1 MLAAARRP
9 RASPPAVREPEV
21 DCAPAWLGAPSGSP
35 STGGVYPRAS
45 PRACVLFF
53 FATGA
58 PAGAATASARTVSA
72 SSRNSSVSH
81 GATLNAFSNTA
92 VRSTSVCA
100 FWIRSLSF
108 ASFCRRVRRL
118 RSSALRGRGIVFSQK
133 ASPGC
138 LCRGAEV
145 HAPTSTLGLSA
156 LPRGLDGEDRQL
168 RRALLA
174 LTARALDLCASSLR
188 HRQRHL
194 KALLAVPAQT
204 THSYV
209 GMDSPSF

>member
-1 MLAAARRP
+1 MPCGNRKSIAPPLRWGRPQAPPRPGGLPPSFSSGLCPFLLCDRR
-9 RASPPAVREPEV
+9 
-21 DCAPAWLGAPSGSP
+21 
-35 STGGVYPRAS
+35 
-45 PRACVLFF
+45 
-53 FATGA
+53 
-58 PAGAATASARTVSA
+58 PAGAATASARTVSI

-108 ASFCRRVRRL
+108 ASVCRRVRRL
-118 RSSALRGRGIVFSQK
+118 RSSVLRGRGIVFSQK

-156 LPRGLDGEDRQL
+156 PPRGLDGEDRQL

-194 KALLAVPAQT
+194 KALLQFR
-204 THSYV
+204 HRRLISYV